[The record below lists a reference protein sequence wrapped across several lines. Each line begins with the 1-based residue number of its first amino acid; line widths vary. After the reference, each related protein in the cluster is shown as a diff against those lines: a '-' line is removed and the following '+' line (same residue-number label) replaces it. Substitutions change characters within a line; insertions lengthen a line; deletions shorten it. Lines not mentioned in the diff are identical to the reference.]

1 MTDYYAQTNTSMG
14 IKAISYSEINTH
26 GFDSDFI
33 AKTVM
38 STAVAAGILCA
49 SNPIDI
55 LSKQEFVESVSDN
68 RTLDTNRQDLA
79 LLAKIREKALYPD
92 NWDGNDAKAVDKKT
106 INDAENFIRRLLGQ
120 AYIIHSPIISLA
132 ADGEINFLW
141 VLEDFRFDL
150 GFYGDQTFSYYGKAS
165 SGQEFISD
173 EMDISEGL
181 PEAIVNFIRK

>member
-1 MTDYYAQTNTSMG
+1 MIDYYAQTDTCMG
-14 IKAISYSEINTH
+14 IKAISYDEINTH
-26 GFDSDFI
+26 DFDGDFI
-33 AKTVM
+33 AKTVI
-38 STAVAAGILCA
+38 STVFAGILCA
-49 SNPIDI
+49 SNPISI
-55 LSKQEFVESVSDN
+55 ESKQETVESVSGD
-68 RTLDTNRQDLA
+68 RVLDINRQDLA

-92 NWDGNDAKAVDKKT
+92 NWDGNGAIAVDKKT
-106 INDAENFIRRLLGQ
+106 INDAESFIRDLLRDR
-120 AYIIHSPIISLA
+120 IIYSPIISLA